1 MQTDLTKTVKHMSL
15 YIRHTPT
22 RDIILNPVKNN
33 IVEAHRQMAAVL
45 QNDYGDT
52 YIEKFQIKTPDEL
65 AELLHGIECSS

>member
-1 MQTDLTKTVKHMSL
+1 
-15 YIRHTPT
+15 
-22 RDIILNPVKNN
+22 
-33 IVEAHRQMAAVL
+33 MAAVL